1 MANEVELA
9 PLRSLDDFILES
21 ARFQLPNV
29 KDVERWGNRVVNNLL
44 YYQSNYF
51 VLAILVFLGV
61 GILHPSK
68 MLCGMLAVTVAFG
81 LFHYVTNSQTA
92 AMNLKRDHP
101 ILSGFVILLGKNQ
114 GPSQI
119 CYPFGEGRVK
129 PRALQDQ
136 DLIDKYNGDSSI
148 LAFLLS
154 TRAGGQGI
162 NLASANVVV
171 LHDVDFNPY
180 NDKQA
185 EDRCHRLGQSRDVF
199 VIKFVSKDTIE
210 EGILAIAKEK
220 LKLEKDITEETV
232 NEDMDSIS
240 VAQLLKS
247 ALGN

>member
-29 KDVERWGNRVVNNLL
+29 KDVERWGNRVFNNLL

-101 ILSGFVILLGKNQ
+101 ILSGFVILLG
-114 GPSQI
+114 GYFIVYMLGS
-119 CYPFGEGRVK
+119 VMV
-129 PRALQDQ
+129 
-136 DLIDKYNGDSSI
+136 
-148 LAFLLS
+148 FL
-154 TRAGGQGI
+154 
-162 NLASANVVV
+162 
-171 LHDVDFNPY
+171 F
-180 NDKQA
+180 
-185 EDRCHRLGQSRDVF
+185 
-199 VIKFVSKDTIE
+199 
-210 EGILAIAKEK
+210 GILLPIMRFA
-220 LKLEKDITEETV
+220 LKDNLSRI
-232 NEDMDSIS
+232 
-240 VAQLLKS
+240 LLR
-247 ALGN
+247 